1 MSKNGYAATLPHSD
15 GARPVTYVPV
25 EKFNE
30 SIGAIVENMNLQQRT
45 IADLVAKFNELAI
58 KNQGLAQKVADLER
72 ELRPD

>member
-1 MSKNGYAATLPHSD
+1 MPST
-15 GARPVTYVPV
+15 